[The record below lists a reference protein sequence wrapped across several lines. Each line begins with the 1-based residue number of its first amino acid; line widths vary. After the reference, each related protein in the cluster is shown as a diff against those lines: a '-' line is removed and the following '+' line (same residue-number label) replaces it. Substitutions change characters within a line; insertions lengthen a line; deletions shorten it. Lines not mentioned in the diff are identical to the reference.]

1 MKILEDQIKFNE
13 ECKKQDEETAKER
26 KSIRD
31 KQLKIDLEKAAQYHY
46 QNFTSE
52 EEYQAELKRIHQ
64 EYYDDLLKNYRLTEE
79 QKTAILAEQNK
90 LQTDE
95 DKAKYEKLKQQAE
108 EYRDI
113 TMDIAGQFGEA
124 IGEMIANG
132 ELSMKN
138 FLKETILMALDA
150 LERII
155 EITCLEVTARNLA
168 ATAPFS
174 WIGAAKAALQVAAIK
189 AAFAVVKGLVGN
201 FYTGGYTP
209 SGDWDKPQGIV
220 HSNEFVAN
228 RYAVANP
235 AVRPVLD
242 LIDQAQRSGT
252 IANLTGNDIAAVA
265 GSRSMTVTQ
274 TPVVVN
280 STSQPNDRELIQTVR
295 DLRQIIYRL
304 ADRLDEPIEAVGVI
318 SGRRG
323 WKQKLDEYD
332 KLLNNKSR

>member
-1 MKILEDQIKFNE
+1 
-13 ECKKQDEETAKER
+13 
-26 KSIRD
+26 
-31 KQLKIDLEKAAQYHY
+31 
-46 QNFTSE
+46 
-52 EEYQAELKRIHQ
+52 
-64 EYYDDLLKNYRLTEE
+64 
-79 QKTAILAEQNK
+79 
-90 LQTDE
+90 
-95 DKAKYEKLKQQAE
+95 
-108 EYRDI
+108 
-113 TMDIAGQFGEA
+113 MDIAGQFGEA

-155 EITCLEVTARNLA
+155 EITCLEVTAKNLA

-228 RYAVANP
+228 RFAVANP

-242 LIDQAQRSGT
+242 LIDTAQRSGT
-252 IANLTGNDIAAVA
+252 IANLTGGDIAAVA
-265 GSRSMTVTQ
+265 GAR
-274 TPVVVN
+274 
-280 STSQPNDRELIQTVR
+280 STSFVQSPMVVGSASQPSDRELMQTVR
-295 DLRQIIYRL
+295 DLRHVISRL
-304 ADRLDEPIEAVGVI
+304 VVRLDEPIEAVGVI
-318 SGRRG
+318 SGRHG

-332 KLLNNKSR
+332 QLLNNKSRRP

>member
-1 MKILEDQIKFNE
+1 
-13 ECKKQDEETAKER
+13 
-26 KSIRD
+26 
-31 KQLKIDLEKAAQYHY
+31 
-46 QNFTSE
+46 
-52 EEYQAELKRIHQ
+52 
-64 EYYDDLLKNYRLTEE
+64 
-79 QKTAILAEQNK
+79 
-90 LQTDE
+90 
-95 DKAKYEKLKQQAE
+95 
-108 EYRDI
+108 
-113 TMDIAGQFGEA
+113 
-124 IGEMIANG
+124 
-132 ELSMKN
+132 
-138 FLKETILMALDA
+138 MALDA

-265 GSRSMTVTQ
+265 GSRSTSLTQ

-295 DLRQIIYRL
+295 DLRQVINRL
-304 ADRLDEPIEAVGVI
+304 AGRLDEPIEAVGVI
-318 SGRRG
+318 SGRHG
-323 WKQKLDEYD
+323 WRAKLDEYD
-332 KLLNNKSR
+332 QLLNNKSR